1 MRLLTTSCNHR
12 VLIPSLSSAYFSA
25 RFHVL
30 PPLPRLG
37 TNLYKCSLDL
47 LHILV
52 IYRLPHRQHLPGCC
66 YGTCQHG
73 HRGAHLVIGKLYLLG
88 LFHLIQLVS
97 LLCCSKCHVSLS
109 LASKVHAFEQK
120 PGMHQI
126 SEKKWSFVIILN
138 AHCLCFIP
146 CAAPVFLPGAPSPCG
161 PWHWEPA
168 SERPSHSITSSEL
181 RSDQFHT

>member
-1 MRLLTTSCNHR
+1 MREDPRQVRIQLHKYNFGLITLMRLLTTSCNHR

-52 IYRLPHRQHLPGCC
+52 IYRLPHQRHLPGCC

-97 LLCCSKCHVSLS
+97 VLCCSKCHVSLS
-109 LASKVHAFEQK
+109 LLPQKSTLLNKNQACTRSGKRSGAS
-120 PGMHQI
+120 
-126 SEKKWSFVIILN
+126 SLS
-138 AHCLCFIP
+138 
-146 CAAPVFLPGAPSPCG
+146 
-161 PWHWEPA
+161 
-168 SERPSHSITSSEL
+168 
-181 RSDQFHT
+181 